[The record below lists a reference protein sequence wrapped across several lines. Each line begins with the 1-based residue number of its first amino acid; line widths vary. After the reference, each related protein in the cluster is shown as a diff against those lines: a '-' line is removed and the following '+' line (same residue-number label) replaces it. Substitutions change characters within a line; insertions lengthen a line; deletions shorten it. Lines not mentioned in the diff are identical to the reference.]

1 MTKLSEIQA
10 SDVTNHALVRQGDE
24 VVKKTKK
31 GFIGRT
37 IEWIFGDTNDCNV
50 LACLTKAMEK
60 DPSLIGSDFAIFY
73 ELKNKLS
80 EHKKEGGF
88 FTRLVDKILG
98 RDDVEAAI
106 KEFDHVGHARLREL
120 FYGTKE
126 GPEAIDNALVDNHY
140 AILQNKIS
148 FDPQDLEGFE
158 YTLTQDCKLNDAQ
171 IVERYEKL
179 ATAGFPMAAVRLFQ
193 AYSQGIFGGQI
204 DLGKAADYEEKASK
218 LGAGFCKDK
227 GWENAQLVKFLFR
240 TDTDY
245 LPDEEVNSLRNTL
258 TGQDFSEQVFENYE
272 ARLTKQNY
280 QHNEIVERYEEL
292 ANAGYSGAA
301 FRLTQ
306 MHNRGLLGQDY
317 AKDKID
323 KYTEKMQ
330 TTPAFEA
337 WLTPLL
343 STGNMES
350 SRDDLKG
357 FYNTMKDPHISSE
370 ECEKFEKGLKEK
382 GWLENWEIIGRYKA
396 MAEAGLA
403 GAALRLSQI
412 YTNGLLGAGRNPQDA
427 AKYAGQARRSSG
439 I

>member
-10 SDVTNHALVRQGDE
+10 SDVTNHALVRHGDE

-60 DPSLIGSDFAIFY
+60 DPSLVGSDFAIFY
-73 ELKNKLS
+73 ELKNELS

-106 KEFDHVGHARLREL
+106 KEFDHVGHARLREF

-126 GPEAIDNALVDNHY
+126 GPEEIDNSLVDKHY

-148 FDPQDLEGFE
+148 WDPQDLEVFE
-158 YTLTQDCKLNDAQ
+158 FILRQDCKLSDAQ

-193 AYSQGIFGGQI
+193 AYSQGIFGVQI
-204 DLGKAADYEEKASK
+204 DLGKAADYAEKASK
-218 LGAGFCKDK
+218 LGAVFCKDK
-227 GWENAQLVKFLFR
+227 GWENEQLVKSLFG
-240 TDTDY
+240 TDTVY

-258 TGQDFSEQVFENYE
+258 MGQNFSEQVFENYE
-272 ARLTKQNY
+272 AQLTKQNY
-280 QHNEIVERYEEL
+280 QRNEIVERYEQL
-292 ANAGYSGAA
+292 ADAGYSGAA

-317 AKDKID
+317 PKDEID
-323 KYTEKMQ
+323 KHTEKMQ

-337 WLTPLL
+337 WLKPLL
-343 STGNMES
+343 SAGNMEPS
-350 SRDDLKG
+350 HDDLKR
-357 FYNTMKDPHISSE
+357 FYNTMKDPYISSE
-370 ECEKFEKGLKEK
+370 ECEKFEQGLRYK
-382 GWLENWEIIGRYKA
+382 GWLQDWEILGRYKA

-412 YTNGLLGAGRNPQDA
+412 YANGLLGAGRNPQEA
-427 AKYAGQARRSSG
+427 AKYAEQARRSSG